1 MTLLE
6 PQKSLSYLVYLAYP
20 EDPSSAFR
28 ITKQRRQDQ
37 KRQHSQRA
45 AFQCFVFGPTGTG
58 KSALLNALIGRYANF
73 QWTAFSASSFNFSSY
88 CMTNSP
94 HQEYIPSG
102 FWLSWLSYRCLGL
115 CIRLGYLLVQWQA
128 KMKWSL
134 PSQAFCSLNEG
145 GIDFFISFVSWVLVN
160 IKTESF
166 HCFQKCNRKLAHKI
180 CIIIPPKFLV
190 DYYVLIY
197 AHHQELTKSVCSSSS

>member
-1 MTLLE
+1 LWCDGSPLEDPIYGNAVETNAAGGITFDGFLSLWAFMTLLE

-73 QWTAFSASSFNFSSY
+73 Q
-88 CMTNSP
+88 
-94 HQEYIPSG
+94 
-102 FWLSWLSYRCLGL
+102 
-115 CIRLGYLLVQWQA
+115 
-128 KMKWSL
+128 
-134 PSQAFCSLNEG
+134 
-145 GIDFFISFVSWVLVN
+145 
-160 IKTESF
+160 
-166 HCFQKCNRKLAHKI
+166 
-180 CIIIPPKFLV
+180 
-190 DYYVLIY
+190 
-197 AHHQELTKSVCSSSS
+197 